1 MRALTVLAVVVAG
14 LASVGCGE
22 NCQSS
27 CQKIYDPSE
36 CGVQIG
42 GVTSTELTRSCISEC
57 QDALANTGPMG
68 DYDPF
73 TRRDPLN
80 PKTIDNEK
88 QAAAW
93 MDCVAAATC
102 EDLEP
107 STGGLCEH

>member
-42 GVTSTELTRSCISEC
+42 GVTSTELTRSCISDC

-73 TRRDPLN
+73 TRRDPLK
-80 PKTIDNEK
+80 PKSIYKETLAGACME
-88 QAAAW
+88 
-93 MDCVAAATC
+93 
-102 EDLEP
+102 
-107 STGGLCEH
+107 